1 MLWQYDKLRDE
12 FVRVSVD
19 TAANENGFY
28 SDDVEQKLTQLIENP
43 ANVVI
48 EKLRTGQA
56 IDDYE
61 AAKLAIYI
69 ATMLKRVP
77 AHRAMVKKRIPD
89 LLVETLSEVKE
100 LISRARVEGVLS
112 PELEMARLAQADTIG
127 AEFAEMPPPEV
138 LDKIRTP
145 WPGRELTELIYFMTW
160 RFLTTKGPS
169 FFITTDNPAFFFECY
184 GLKNDQAELVF
195 PISSDLA
202 LHGCWQP
209 LKLGEM
215 LMRPSPQKFVKEF
228 NRRIANAATRFV
240 FYRQKQPWVREITQK
255 KDPYLS
261 RIIW

>member
-1 MLWQYDKLRDE
+1 MNNHYVPRKYLRGFCEPGSQRMLWQYDKVRDE

-77 AHRAMVKKRIPD
+77 AHRAMAKKRLPD

-112 PELEMARLAQADTIG
+112 PELEVARLAQADTIG
-127 AEFAEMPPPEV
+127 AEFA
-138 LDKIRTP
+138 
-145 WPGRELTELIYFMTW
+145 
-160 RFLTTKGPS
+160 
-169 FFITTDNPAFFFECY
+169 
-184 GLKNDQAELVF
+184 
-195 PISSDLA
+195 
-202 LHGCWQP
+202 
-209 LKLGEM
+209 
-215 LMRPSPQKFVKEF
+215 
-228 NRRIANAATRFV
+228 
-240 FYRQKQPWVREITQK
+240 
-255 KDPYLS
+255 
-261 RIIW
+261 